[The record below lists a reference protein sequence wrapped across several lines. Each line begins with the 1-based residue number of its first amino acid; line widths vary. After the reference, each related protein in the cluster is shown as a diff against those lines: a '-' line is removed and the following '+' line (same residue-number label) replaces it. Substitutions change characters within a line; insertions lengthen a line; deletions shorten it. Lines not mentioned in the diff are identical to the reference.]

1 MKKRIAIILSLVMM
15 FGAASC
21 GTKTEETSSAE
32 VTASIEDVSVAETS
46 VASETEAS
54 AEIPNPWSD
63 ADDAS
68 AAASGAGVGYFVVP
82 SDGTDTDIGPVSW
95 DGFRYTD
102 RLAEAYGYIGVCSV
116 TIRKGLNQ
124 DTDDVSGDYND
135 YAYEWDLEADGWL
148 VHCRGNVDGQ
158 AMLITW
164 ISDNFAYSISIRG
177 QGDEYDSFGIDE
189 YLVDSLVSQIQ

>member
-1 MKKRIAIILSLVMM
+1 MKKRIAIILSLAMM
-15 FGAASC
+15 FGAVSC

-32 VTASIEDVSVAETS
+32 ETASIEDVSVAETS

>member
-1 MKKRIAIILSLVMM
+1 MKKRIAIILSLAMM

-21 GTKTEETSSAE
+21 GSKTEETASAE
-32 VTASIEDVSVAETS
+32 ETASIEEVSAAETS
-46 VASETEAS
+46 GAPETEAS

>member
-1 MKKRIAIILSLVMM
+1 MKKRIAIILSLAMM

-21 GTKTEETSSAE
+21 GTKTEETASAE
-32 VTASIEDVSVAETS
+32 ETASIEEISAAETS
-46 VASETEAS
+46 GASETEAS

-148 VHCRGNVDGQ
+148 VHCRGN
-158 AMLITW
+158 
-164 ISDNFAYSISIRG
+164 AYSISIRG